1 MRKLFAILVLLLAL
15 GIGSMQCL
23 ECAGASLPV
32 TESVSWWTIFYERPN
47 PNRLPVKVNFRL
59 RKDFTTRWK
68 DDRISKIMTDGGRC
82 I

>member
-32 TESVSWWTIFYERPN
+32 TERVSWWTVFYERPN

-59 RKDFTTRWK
+59 VKGLHYSLER
-68 DDRISKIMTDGGRC
+68 
-82 I
+82 

>member
-1 MRKLFAILVLLLAL
+1 MRKLFAILVLFLAL

-59 RKDFTTRWK
+59 AKGLHYSLER
-68 DDRISKIMTDGGRC
+68 
-82 I
+82 